1 MLPWLLPRL
10 WLTKLSWRSWTSMVG
25 CRSASA
31 LASWPCTVLPD
42 LPFFPGLGNALGEE
56 GCEQLQEVLDSF
68 NMAKVLA
75 SLR

>member
-1 MLPWLLPRL
+1 MADKAELEKLDLNGRL
-10 WLTKLSWRSWTSMVG
+10 WG
-25 CRSASA
+25 SASA
-31 LASWPCTVLPD
+31 RPWLAAPALSLPD
-42 LPFFPGLGNALGEE
+42 LIFLPGSGNALGEE

>member
-1 MLPWLLPRL
+1 MVSRL
-10 WLTKLSWRSWTSMVG
+10 QWWAVGLS
-25 CRSASA
+25 SAGPS
-31 LASWPCTVLPD
+31 TVLPD
-42 LPFFPGLGNALGEE
+42 FALLSGSGNALGEE

>member
-1 MLPWLLPRL
+1 
-10 WLTKLSWRSWTSMVG
+10 MVSLG
-25 CRSASA
+25 
-31 LASWPCTVLPD
+31 LAGPSTVLPD
-42 LPFFPGLGNALGEE
+42 FALLPGSGNALGEE